1 MRTPQVVFGN
11 DFANVFMFKGR
22 REQGELRGFVSQ
34 GDMKY
39 PDESW
44 QEMRLIG
51 KQSGGQENGV
61 WFELA
66 RIGCDLPPL
75 PNVLG
80 HVPPEEIKVRPLT
93 DSAY

>member
-11 DFANVFMFKGR
+11 DFATISMFKGR
-22 REQGELRGFVSQ
+22 KEQGELGGFVSQ

-39 PDESW
+39 PDDSW

-51 KQSGGQENGV
+51 KQKQGNS

-66 RIGCDLPPL
+66 RIGCALPPL

-80 HVPPEEIKVRPLT
+80 YVQPEQIKVRLLV
-93 DSAY
+93 DCAY